1 MWLIKNNVRINWPH
15 YIMQHI
21 IKCPDNKMPLQ
32 YANLITR
39 ILQVYGFDL
48 SNEQAIMLG
57 WNHYFG
63 KKSMTKLNILQVN
76 DIWQLGRPHHAH
88 EENDEEDELSVQ
100 DVEGGQG
107 SKPHSKGIVKS
118 NFVRHTKHE
127 YPNGQNG
134 GYSG

>member
-1 MWLIKNNVRINWPH
+1 M
-15 YIMQHI
+15 
-21 IKCPDNKMPLQ
+21 
-32 YANLITR
+32 
-39 ILQVYGFDL
+39 YGFDL